1 MSLRPARPNLISYFD
16 ELSRFGRRKMYIW
29 REGVRWR
36 SQSYG
41 DLHRHSLVLASVLHG
56 AGVRPGD
63 AVLLQGPET
72 ARWVEALYAIFR
84 VGGVVIP
91 LSPDTPASMRA
102 RVARSADARWL
113 LAPHVITAPDGCR
126 HVTLDTNYGE
136 CPGPLPEVET
146 GLDDRAEIIFTSGT
160 TGEPRGVILTHRN
173 LIADFAPLER
183 LYDRLGFLAAPAH
196 GRPVLLAVPL
206 SHMFGQALGI
216 FLLPHMGFTVV
227 LTRPR
232 PLDVIDAARRM
243 GAWGLITVPRVL
255 QLLAQQL
262 CTELPA
268 NRQATSDSEHAA
280 DHRRF
285 SRPDRRCV
293 RRLLG
298 WRFRFLFSGG
308 AALNP
313 SLHSFWRQL
322 GFFVSEGYGLTETAP
337 IISLSNPFR
346 SEKGVGRPFSHQQVR
361 LADDAE
367 ILVKGE
373 NVSPGYLGGDG
384 LSPRL
389 GEWLETGDVGE
400 FDEAGHLIIKGRK
413 KDVIV
418 TAEGENV
425 YPRDVEEVLS
435 TIPGVRDSCVLGWPG
450 SAGDDVCAV
459 LLLEADAS
467 PFAVVERANRRL
479 LPKQRI
485 RNHTVWPRD
494 DFPRT
499 VTGKIEKAKVLACL
513 GGGSLN
519 SPPARPEPSGDTLR
533 SIIARVAKLT
543 PGEVDEAATLGDAL
557 GLGSLDLVEV
567 VVSVEDELGIALD
580 EEVKAGLTVGEL
592 RQCVARRQCPLTPP
606 ATVAQTAA
614 TQVRP
619 LSGWRGS
626 LRMPRWAASLP
637 AHAFRRAMEE
647 AILFPLVHWYSRP
660 VVEGLEHLSD
670 VDPPY
675 LIVSNHRSH
684 FDASVIKACLSAK
697 VGGRIA
703 PGMTTKWERV
713 FFGEETASFRRY
725 LGESVEATLIQLL
738 FHAWPISPAVGLR
751 RSLAYAGELADAG
764 FSILLFPEGRHVP
777 TGVMEHFREGTGIFA
792 RELRLP
798 VVPIYLEGTE
808 QIIPEGDPWY
818 RFRHG
823 RVRMVL
829 GHPLSIDSETEGA
842 ALTQLIQDEVRALAP
857 PQLTVVA
864 RALPGDD

>member
-1 MSLRPARPNLISYFD
+1 MSPHSTRPNLTSYFD

-72 ARWVEALYAIFR
+72 PRWVEALFAILR

-91 LSPDTPASMRA
+91 LSPDTPASIRA
-102 RVARSADARWL
+102 RVARCADARWL
-113 LAPHVITAPDGCR
+113 LAPHAITAPDGCR

-136 CPGPLPEVET
+136 CPGPVPEVET

-173 LIADFAPLER
+173 LIADFAPIER
-183 LYDRLGFLAAPAH
+183 LYDRLGFLAVPAH

-206 SHMFGQALGI
+206 SHMFGQALGV

-255 QLLAQQL
+255 HLLAQQL

-268 NRQATSDSEHAA
+268 NRQATKDSEHST

-285 SRPDRRCV
+285 SRRDRRYV

-313 SLHSFWRQL
+313 SLHSFWGQL

-346 SEKGVGRPFSHQQVR
+346 GEKGVGRPFGHQQVR

-450 SAGDDVCAV
+450 NAGDDVCAV
-459 LLLEADAS
+459 LLLEANES
-467 PFAVVERANRRL
+467 PSAVVERANGRL
-479 LPKQRI
+479 LQKQRI
-485 RNHTVWPRD
+485 RNHRVWPGD

-499 VTGKIEKAKVLACL
+499 ATGKIEKAKVLACL
-513 GGGSLN
+513 GRGSIE

-543 PGEVDEAATLGDAL
+543 PGEVDEAATLGEAL

-567 VVSVEDELGIALD
+567 VASVEDELGIALD
-580 EEVKAGLTVGEL
+580 EEIKADLTVGEL
-592 RQCVARRQCPLTPP
+592 RQCVARRQSPLTPP
-606 ATVAQTAA
+606 VTVAPTAA
-614 TQVRP
+614 TQARP
-619 LSGWRGS
+619 LGRWRGS
-626 LRMPRWAASLP
+626 LRMPRWAASVP

-660 VVEGLEHLSD
+660 VVEGLEHLSG

-684 FDASVIKACLSAK
+684 FDALAIKARLSN

-703 PGMTTKWERV
+703 PGMKTKWERV
-713 FFGEETASFRRY
+713 FFGEETGSFRRY

-764 FSILLFPEGRHVP
+764 FSLLIFPEGRHVP
-777 TGVMEHFREGTGIFA
+777 TGVMEHFRDGTSMFA

-798 VVPIYLEGTE
+798 VVPVYLEGTE

-818 RFRHG
+818 VFNHG
-823 RVRMVL
+823 SVRLVV
-829 GHPLSIDSETEGA
+829 GPPFSIHPEAETA
-842 ALTQLIQDEVRALAP
+842 AVTQLLQDRVRALAP
-857 PQLTVVA
+857 PELTVVA
-864 RALPGDD
+864 RAFPESD